1 MYWPNEKSVTTV
13 ADKFV
18 VPVKASDNV
27 VLVVGR
33 TVRVKKFGRIH
44 EGIVA
49 AIGKQILKSICS

>member
-13 ADKFV
+13 ADKFI

-27 VLVVGR
+27 VPVVGR

>member
-1 MYWPNEKSVTTV
+1 M

-27 VLVVGR
+27 VLVVCR

-49 AIGKQILKSICS
+49 AIGKQILKSIAVS

>member
-33 TVRVKKFGRIH
+33 TVKVKKFGRIH